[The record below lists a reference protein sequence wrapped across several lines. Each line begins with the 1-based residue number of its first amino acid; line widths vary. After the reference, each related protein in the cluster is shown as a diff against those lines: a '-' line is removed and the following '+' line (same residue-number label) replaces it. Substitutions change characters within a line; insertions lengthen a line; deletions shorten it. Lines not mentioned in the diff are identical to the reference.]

1 MHLLSA
7 EPGQPPQASAS
18 DCRVRESA
26 ATATC
31 GCGRRDGCA
40 VACPVRSS
48 DANPCTLPCPIP
60 NQIGAKHWRR
70 GTLGRL
76 RHGTT
81 KSFRPADTAEPIRIS
96 ILDYFAYEL
105 RAALAESFER
115 LVDVVHGEHD
125 AEIAQSVPRG

>member
-1 MHLLSA
+1 MRLLSA
-7 EPGQPPQASAS
+7 EPGHPPQASAS
-18 DCRVRESA
+18 ACRVRESA

-48 DANPCTLPCPIP
+48 DDNACTLPCPIP

-70 GTLGRL
+70 GTLGRW

-81 KSFRPADTAEPIRIS
+81 KRCGPADIAETIRIS

-105 RAALAESFER
+105 RAALVEAFRASLRFR
-115 LVDVVHGEHD
+115 
-125 AEIAQSVPRG
+125 PRR